1 MDRRQR
7 KSREAIFSAF
17 SELLAEKSFG
27 SITVQEIIDRADVG
41 RTTFYAHFPTKDALL
56 EAMCDDIFDHV
67 FGEQDHGE
75 ATHDFSGMPAD
86 LRSHLTHLLCH
97 LRDRRSDMTGLIA
110 GESGDLFMGYF
121 CDCLRDELS
130 CVDELFPSGVPR
142 KYAEAFYVS
151 SFAEL
156 VRLWVREGMER
167 DPATV
172 VDYYLAMAEPREAVV
187 NEGSRHGQKGKGFPC
202 STNAR

>member
-17 SELLAEKSFG
+17 SELLGEKSFS

-56 EAMCDDIFDHV
+56 EEMCADIFGHV

-75 ATHDFSGMPAD
+75 ATHDFSGRPAD

-97 LRDRRSDMTGLIA
+97 LRDRRQDMTSLIS

-121 CDCLRDELS
+121 CACLREELS
-130 CVDELFPSGVPR
+130 CAEELFPAGVPR
-142 KYAEAFYVS
+142 EYAEAFYTS

-156 VRLWVREGMER
+156 VRLWVRDGMRE

-172 VDYYLAMAEPREAVV
+172 ADYYLAMARPKA
-187 NEGSRHGQKGKGFPC
+187 GK
-202 STNAR
+202 A